1 MKSSESFLPDINTRP
16 GSKRKLNIRKDS
28 IDSSSTKKIN
38 PLQKTAG
45 FTNDS
50 KGFLQSKTKELGK
63 NLGVGQTAKLKQI
76 NDLNKSLGTGK
87 TLIQRGLSK
96 TKK

>member
-1 MKSSESFLPDINTRP
+1 LPDINARP

-28 IDSSSTKKIN
+28 SDSTKKIN

-50 KGFLQSKTKELGK
+50 KGFLESKTKDIKDIGK
-63 NLGVGQTAKLKQI
+63 NLMSETVKLK
-76 NDLNKSLGTGK
+76 
-87 TLIQRGLSK
+87 
-96 TKK
+96 